1 MTDRTPYRFSV
12 FGSLLL
18 ALLLGACVS
27 LPDLPAAAPTAAEQA
42 QQDTTLARI
51 AIESTPPAKR
61 HLSGLRLLPAGDH
74 AFDARLALARHA
86 ERTLD
91 AQYYVIADDAAGRQF
106 LGALRDA
113 AQRGVRVRLL
123 VDDLHSGDVAD
134 LLVGLAAHERVEVR
148 LFNPLPVRSGSPMTR
163 LLLSPSQFEQL
174 HRRMHNKLFIADG
187 HVAVTGGRNVG
198 DEYFMHAS
206 AANFVD
212 MDVLATGAVLGP
224 LTQAFERYWHSARAY
239 PLQALQGTGNTDAQ
253 RERFAEQ
260 VRRAQRLA
268 APSGRDLLG
277 HSAVSRQLADGH
289 LELLFAPVQVLADS
303 PDKVVQTATLDDS
316 ALGQGL
322 GRLREAR
329 SEVVIVSPYFIPGVR
344 GMAMLREATA
354 ARVRVTVLTN
364 SMAATDEPMVHHAYA
379 RYRQP
384 MLDMGVTIHELSPRL
399 IRKTGVFGDF
409 RSSDGRLH
417 AKVAVADRRWVL
429 MGSMNM
435 DGRSALANTELGLLI
450 DSPELAWELRSLL
463 QRAHAGSTYKLRR
476 AGQGIEWV
484 TRDGSAERV
493 QQHEP
498 GADLGLQLKTALL
511 SLFIAEDLL

>member
-1 MTDRTPYRFSV
+1 M
-12 FGSLLL
+12 
-18 ALLLGACVS
+18 
-27 LPDLPAAAPTAAEQA
+27 
-42 QQDTTLARI
+42 
-51 AIESTPPAKR
+51 
-61 HLSGLRLLPAGDH
+61 
-74 AFDARLALARHA
+74 
-86 ERTLD
+86 
-91 AQYYVIADDAAGRQF
+91 QYYVIAGDAAGRQF
-106 LGALRDA
+106 LGSLRDA
-113 AQRGVRVRLL
+113 ARRGVRVRLL
-123 VDDLHSGDVAD
+123 LDDLHSTDVTE
-134 LLVGLAAHERVEVR
+134 LLAGMAAHEGVEVR
-148 LFNPLPVRSGSPMTR
+148 LFNPLPLRSGSPLTR
-163 LLLSPSQFEQL
+163 LLFSQSQFEQL
-174 HRRMHNKLFIADG
+174 HRRMHNKLLIADG
-187 HVAVTGGRNVG
+187 HVAVTGGRNIG

-212 MDVLATGAVLGP
+212 MDLLATGAVLGP
-224 LTQAFERYWHSARAY
+224 LSQTFERYWHSAHAY
-239 PLQALQGTGNTDAQ
+239 PLHVLHGTGDPAAQ
-253 RERFAEQ
+253 RERFDAQ
-260 VRRAQRLA
+260 VQRAQPLA

-277 HSAVSRQLADGH
+277 HGAVSRQLADGH

-364 SMAATDEPMVHHAYA
+364 SMTATDEPMVHHAYA
-379 RYRQP
+379 RYREP

-399 IRKTGVFGDF
+399 VRKTGVFGDF

-435 DGRSALANTELGLLI
+435 DGRSALANTELGMLI
-450 DSPELAWELRSLL
+450 DSPELAWELRSLM

-484 TRDGSAERV
+484 TRDGAAERV
-493 QQHEP
+493 QQQEP
-498 GADLGLQLKTALL
+498 GAGLGLRLKTALL